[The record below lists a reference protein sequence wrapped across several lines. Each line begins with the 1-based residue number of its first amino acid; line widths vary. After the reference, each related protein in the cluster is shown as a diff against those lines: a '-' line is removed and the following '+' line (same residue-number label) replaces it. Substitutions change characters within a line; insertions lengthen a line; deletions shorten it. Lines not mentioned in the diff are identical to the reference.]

1 MRKKQYI
8 IILGCAMM
16 IAFSGCGSVFETADS
31 DEEVTQASETDE
43 DDTDVSD
50 ETEVDEKEINKTDED
65 GEATEALEDDATGED
80 AAAGEAWADSTT
92 ADKAGADDTASDSKD
107 KERKTYEGQE
117 IVDAALELNV
127 TTLDGEVIPI
137 KDLIKD
143 KKVVMLNE
151 WGTFCGP
158 CINEMSGLG
167 ELAREYKDQG
177 FEIIGLTVDLV
188 DYDGNIQQ
196 SAVQDAKDIIDD
208 TGVTYPVVSMPLEM
222 IDYLNTGYVPTTIF
236 VDGNGRMLEEV
247 MISSREKSDWEIIIK
262 ELLANAE

>member
-1 MRKKQYI
+1 M
-8 IILGCAMM
+8 L
-16 IAFSGCGSVFETADS
+16 AFSGCAGVSDVS
-31 DEEVTQASETDE
+31 DEENGEKISADQETIEDETEITTGSETTVYE
-43 DDTDVSD
+43 TDVSD
-50 ETEVDEKEINKTDED
+50 DS
-65 GEATEALEDDATGED
+65 DDADTKED
-80 AAAGEAWADSTT
+80 AETDTGVTDTDDSN
-92 ADKAGADDTASDSKD
+92 K
-107 KERKTYEGQE
+107 KEQESFYGQE
-117 IVDAALELNV
+117 YVDAALELNV

-158 CINEMSGLG
+158 CINEMPGLG

-247 MISSREKSDWEIIIK
+247 MISSKEKSDWEIIIK